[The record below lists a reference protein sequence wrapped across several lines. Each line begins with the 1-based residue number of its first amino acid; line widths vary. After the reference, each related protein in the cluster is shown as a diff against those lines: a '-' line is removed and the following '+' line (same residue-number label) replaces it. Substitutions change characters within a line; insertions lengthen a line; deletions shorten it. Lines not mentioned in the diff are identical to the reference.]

1 MSSTGEMLTLTYRAA
16 IDHAIAE
23 EMRRDP
29 EVFLMGQMATGGG
42 HFAAERGLS
51 DEFGTQRVRNTTIN
65 EAFMAGCAVG
75 AAVAGMKPIVNMGFG
90 DFGLIAGDEIYQKL
104 AKWRYMHGGKFIVSA
119 VVILPCGSL
128 GGAGPEHSSSLE
140 VFGMHSPGLKV
151 VMPSTPADA
160 KGLMKM
166 AIRDPNPVLFH
177 SVNMLSSVLGPV
189 SDDPELLVPFG
200 KAARRRTGN
209 SISVITYGSM
219 VPLCLDAATRLA
231 LDGIELEVID
241 LRTLVP
247 LDWETIFESVSRT
260 HRAMVVHEAVRTAGV
275 GAEIAARIQEEA
287 FFDLACPVARVA
299 GKDTIRPQTARLE
312 AYCIPCVDEIEQAA
326 RRLMSIQRERAR
338 TALLGDSGGGA
349 HA

>member
-1 MSSTGEMLTLTYRAA
+1 MNTNNETTNLTYSAA
-16 IDHAIAE
+16 IGHAIAE

-29 EVFLMGQMATGGG
+29 EVFMMGQMAAGGG
-42 HFAAERGLS
+42 QFAAERGLS
-51 DEFGTQRVRNTTIN
+51 DEFGTERVRNTTIN
-65 EAFMAGCAVG
+65 EAFMAGCTVG

-104 AKWRYMHGGKFIVSA
+104 AKWRYMHGGKFTLSA
-119 VVILPCGSL
+119 VVILPYGSM

-140 VFGMHSPGLKV
+140 AFGMHSPGLKV
-151 VMPSTPADA
+151 VIPSTPADA

-177 SVNMLSSVLGPV
+177 SVNTLSFLRGPV
-189 SDDPELLVPFG
+189 SSDPDLLVPFG
-200 KAARRRTGN
+200 KAAIRRAGT

-231 LDGIELEVID
+231 ADGIELEVID

-247 LDWETIFESVSRT
+247 LDWETVLQSVTRT
-260 HRAMVVHEAVRTAGV
+260 HRAMVVHEAVRTAGA

-287 FFDLACPVARVA
+287 FFDLECPVARVA

-312 AYCIPCVDEIEQAA
+312 AYCIPSVDEIEQAA
-326 RRLMSIQRERAR
+326 RQLMSI
-338 TALLGDSGGGA
+338 
-349 HA
+349 